1 MSRRRRRRGN
11 SGGNNLLIILIIGII
26 IYLLLLQP
34 KNNNKDL
41 IADSNNNNGHDIVAI
56 VVGNTMYSPSPELN
70 TEKSIE
76 DSIKEV
82 FNNTPA
88 NETPN
93 IVMYSATSEPKTLEI
108 DDRYNLGPAAN
119 SIASQSNL
127 KDLLKGINK
136 AANTSPS
143 ASGADYFAAII
154 EAAEYVKGY
163 QNPLIIVYGSGLSDT
178 GVFNFAFDNLIS
190 DNNNEKELV
199 YNRLENDN
207 RFTEGEYSNIEVDWY
222 GAGQT
227 VGKQPELKE
236 YKITVKNIYINIF
249 NYFGM
254 DSDFNQI
261 KVESDRTSVDTE
273 YQVNMTPLNVLTP
286 DYKLSIN
293 ERYVTFYPD
302 TAKLKDEEGTT
313 ELLRSIAQK
322 IKNTSK
328 YTVKLTGY
336 QTVCAKTKTLSV
348 KRAETIKRILV
359 KLGVPASQIVTDGV
373 AGPPDNRE
381 EKPRC
386 GSTGIATEHRTVI
399 LEVIE

>member
-127 KDLLKGINK
+127 KDLLN
-136 AANTSPS
+136 
-143 ASGADYFAAII
+143 
-154 EAAEYVKGY
+154 E
-163 QNPLIIVYGSGLSDT
+163 
-178 GVFNFAFDNLIS
+178 DNRMI
-190 DNNNEKELV
+190 DVEWYKNEKTS
-199 YNRLENDN
+199 YNVE
-207 RFTEGEYSNIEVDWY
+207 IEVFSNDRD
-222 GAGQT
+222 GLLADILRKIGET
-227 VGKQPELKE
+227 KAHIMGVNTKTTKE
-236 YKITVKNIYINIF
+236 IEKLL
-249 NYFGM
+249 
-254 DSDFNQI
+254 D
-261 KVESDRTSVDTE
+261 TSSK
-273 YQVNMTPLNVLTP
+273 LGLT
-286 DYKLSIN
+286 SN
-293 ERYVTFYPD
+293 E
-302 TAKLKDEEGTT
+302 
-313 ELLRSIAQK
+313 AQK
-322 IKNTSK
+322 RLQENGLNELDEGKKESILIKIF
-328 YTVKLTGY
+328 L
-336 QTVCAKTKTLSV
+336 
-348 KRAETIKRILV
+348 I
-359 KLGVPASQIVTDGV
+359 
-373 AGPPDNRE
+373 
-381 EKPRC
+381 
-386 GSTGIATEHRTVI
+386 
-399 LEVIE
+399 